1 MAETADDIITYTF
14 KIEGYTPNDMSFGR
28 LLEYYQ
34 EVKKML
40 GMADSLHLIE
50 VAEGSLANVF
60 SVDRD
65 NDLKLKDVIEKINS
79 GTAPK
84 NALRARDK
92 INLMLQE
99 DGTSAIFSDPNNDN
113 VISFPGVRR
122 DEGSFLRIRD
132 AASFSGELYY
142 IAGTK
147 SDAKVRIHTERYG
160 SVYCVTTIKLAK
172 QLREY
177 LFEQVKVN
185 GVGVWTRLDDDNW
198 KISDFTITSFIP
210 LKRETLREAVD
221 RLRAFEVEWPE
232 DVLCELRKI
241 EEKDGQV

>member
-1 MAETADDIITYTF
+1 MAETTDDINTYTF

-60 SVDRD
+60 SVDRE
-65 NDLKLKDVIEKINS
+65 NNSKLKAVVAKKNE

-84 NALRARDK
+84 KALRARDR
-92 INLMLQE
+92 INIMLQE
-99 DGTSAIFSDPNNDN
+99 DGTSGIFSDPYNDN
-113 VISFPGVRR
+113 VIPFPGARR
-122 DEGSFLRIRD
+122 DEGGLLRIRD

-147 SDAKVRIHTERYG
+147 GDAKVRIHTERYG

-172 QLREY
+172 ELREY
-177 LFEQVKVN
+177 LFEHVKVN

-198 KISDFTITSFIP
+198 KISDFTITSFIS
-210 LKRETLREAVD
+210 LRRETLREAVD
-221 RLRAFEVEWPE
+221 RLRAFEVEWPD
-232 DVLCELRKI
+232 DVLCKIRKI